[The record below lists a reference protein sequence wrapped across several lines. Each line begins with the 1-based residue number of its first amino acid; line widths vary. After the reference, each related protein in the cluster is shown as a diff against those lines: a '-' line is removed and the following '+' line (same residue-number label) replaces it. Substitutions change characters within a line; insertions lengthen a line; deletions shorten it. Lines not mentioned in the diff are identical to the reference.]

1 MANLAII
8 EAKRYIDGDTKDC
21 VYIGTIQDDT
31 YVYFNDDI
39 FWRCKVDKSNPQ
51 LFYLEKQIWTKT
63 NNIEITN
70 ISLFNAR
77 QAQNGINGAG
87 ATAPNADVETAVKW
101 AIQRAAD
108 ADITYSNYNRNL
120 KNPNG
125 YSYDCSSF
133 VITAF
138 YVGGFDAAATYTGDM
153 RAGFLALGFTWI
165 PGSYFASGDL
175 IRGDIQV
182 NENAGNAGH
191 TNIYIGNNQDV
202 DCGST
207 PAKVIQHTPNNFGNG
222 WHGVLRYEG

>member
-8 EAKRYIDGDTKDC
+8 QATRYVNGNQQNC
-21 VYIGTIQDDT
+21 VYIGNVQDDGWI
-31 YVYFNDDI
+31 YFNDDI
-39 FWRCKVDKSNPQ
+39 FWRCTQDKSIVQ
-51 LFYLEKQIWTKT
+51 LFYLSK
-63 NNIEITN
+63 
-70 ISLFNAR
+70 SLWMTTFSLDVTTIFMFNAR
-77 QAQNGINGAG
+77 QSQNTSNGAG

-101 AIQRAAD
+101 ATQRAAD
-108 ADITYSNYNRNL
+108 ADITYSNYDRNL
-120 KNPNG
+120 KNPYG

-138 YVGGFDAAATYTGDM
+138 YVGGFDAASTYTGDM
-153 RAGFLALGFTWI
+153 RAGFQALGFTWI

-207 PAKVIQHTPNNFGNG
+207 PAKIIQHTPNNFGIG